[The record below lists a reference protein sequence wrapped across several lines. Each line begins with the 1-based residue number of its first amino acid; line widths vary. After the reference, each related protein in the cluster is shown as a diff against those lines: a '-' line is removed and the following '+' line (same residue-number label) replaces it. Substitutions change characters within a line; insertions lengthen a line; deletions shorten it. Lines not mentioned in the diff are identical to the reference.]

1 MMTNLSLVATKST
14 KTAPSITNKFGFSSL
29 KLPNYCSKPR
39 NKLKKNV
46 IQSGLGGES
55 HILSEGCDWL
65 SAIPS
70 YNLTANERPAGAQK
84 RKDGGESSKQRVMKK
99 MRGFGPNL

>member
-1 MMTNLSLVATKST
+1 MGNTKNNLLDTGALTPHAVQYT
-14 KTAPSITNKFGFSSL
+14 IYILQG
-29 KLPNYCSKPR
+29 CSKPR
-39 NKLKKNV
+39 TKLKKNV

-55 HILSEGCDWL
+55 RILSEGCDWL